1 MKHFTIAFLLA
12 LVAVSGVVGT
22 ASAYNDDPPI
32 SGPDSVQ
39 AP

>member
-1 MKHFTIAFLLA
+1 MKKLSIALLFA
-12 LVAVSGVVGT
+12 LVALTGIAAT